1 MAQPHRNRL
10 RIDIHPAGDDEAS
23 CELRLAHADDAV
35 LALARLIGRQMAREQ
50 FERQLRAEARRR
62 SPAHRT

>member
-10 RIDIHPAGDDEAS
+10 RIDIHPEGDEEAS
-23 CELRLAHADDAV
+23 CALRLAHADDAV

-62 SPAHRT
+62 PPAQRT